1 MVNLQLGSVGVPP
14 QIEARSRYRIW
25 QSNTDPTEQAIW
37 DASEAVR
44 RSSLWG
50 RLAWQDVLLRYRR
63 SALGPFWLTLS
74 MGLMIAALGVIYGDL
89 FKVNRLEYLPY
100 LTVSLL
106 IWNLLQSSISDGCQT
121 FIEAE
126 WIIRQINI
134 PLPIFPFR
142 VVTRNLIIFAHN
154 LVIYFVVI
162 LIYPVDMGWITL
174 AAIPGLAALLA
185 NALWCSV
192 LLGMLSARFRD
203 LPQIVTSV
211 LQIAFFATPVIW
223 RVDLIENKMLVH
235 LNPLYHFIEIVRA
248 PLLGQSPDPSSW
260 LVVGAITIL
269 GFGATFLFYHS
280 FRTRIAFW
288 V

>member
-1 MVNLQLGSVGVPP
+1 VLNLQLGSVGVRP
-14 QIEARSRYRIW
+14 QIEARNRYRIW
-25 QSNTDPTEQAIW
+25 QSNTDPTQQAIW

-74 MGLMIAALGVIYGDL
+74 MGVMIGALGVIYGDL

-106 IWNLLQSSISDGCQT
+106 VWNLLQSSISDGCQT

-126 WIIRQINI
+126 WVIRQINI
-134 PLPIFPFR
+134 PLPIFPLR
-142 VVTRNLIIFAHN
+142 VVCRNLIIFAHN
-154 LVIYFVVI
+154 FVIYFIVI
-162 LIYPVDMGWITL
+162 LIYPVDMGWIIL
-174 AAIPGLAALLA
+174 AAIPGLAILLA
-185 NALWCSV
+185 NALLCSV

-203 LPQIVTSV
+203 LPQIVASI

-223 RVDLIENKMLVH
+223 RVDLIEKKFLVFI
-235 LNPLYHFIEIVRA
+235 NPLYHFIEVVRA
-248 PLLGQSPDPSSW
+248 PLLGQSPDPASW
-260 LVVGAITIL
+260 YIVSAITIL
-269 GFGATFLFYHS
+269 GFGVTVLFYHS
-280 FRTRIAFW
+280 FRSRIAFW